1 MAWILLGFSAFRHS
15 KLWVLTTDSSWHNKK
30 KLSNCFEMKDF
41 IYYTKSE
48 YQVGDFKNLN
58 YFQKNSSFYLID
70 NPCLLSQMFILML
83 PRRKQYCKTTATA
96 QLTSDLTSQHH
107 FLIWPP
113 FKYAKWGN
121 LGCYRKK
128 SSTIAL
134 YAGIYAFQHSA
145 NYGASMIIMGGYSL
159 YQPTF

>member
-1 MAWILLGFSAFRHS
+1 MAWILLGFSALRNS
-15 KLWVLTTDSSWHNKK
+15 KVVDPDSSWQNKK
-30 KLSNCFEMKDF
+30 KAEQLFWNQRFHIF
-41 IYYTKSE
+41 YTKPE

-58 YFQKNSSFYLID
+58 YFRKNSSFYLID

-83 PRRKQYCKTTATA
+83 PRRKQNCKTTATA

-128 SSTIAL
+128 A
-134 YAGIYAFQHSA
+134 
-145 NYGASMIIMGGYSL
+145 
-159 YQPTF
+159 QP

>member
-1 MAWILLGFSAFRHS
+1 MAWILLEFSA
-15 KLWVLTTDSSWHNKK
+15 NKK

-58 YFQKNSSFYLID
+58 CFRKNNSFYLID

-107 FLIWPP
+107 FLI
-113 FKYAKWGN
+113 
-121 LGCYRKK
+121 
-128 SSTIAL
+128 
-134 YAGIYAFQHSA
+134 
-145 NYGASMIIMGGYSL
+145 
-159 YQPTF
+159 

>member
-1 MAWILLGFSAFRHS
+1 MYLQNERFR
-15 KLWVLTTDSSWHNKK
+15 
-30 KLSNCFEMKDF
+30 DF
-41 IYYTKSE
+41 IFCTKSE
-48 YQVGDFKNLN
+48 YQMGDFKNLN
-58 YFQKNSSFYLID
+58 YFRKNSSFYLID

-145 NYGASMIIMGGYSL
+145 NYGASMIIMVLFSL
-159 YQPTF
+159 LNQGCTIREIIPLGFTTYFTKRNRCKVV